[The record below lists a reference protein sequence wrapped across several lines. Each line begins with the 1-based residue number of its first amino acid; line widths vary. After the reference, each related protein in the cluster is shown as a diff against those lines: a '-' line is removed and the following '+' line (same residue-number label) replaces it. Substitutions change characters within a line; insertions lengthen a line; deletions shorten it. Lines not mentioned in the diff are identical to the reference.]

1 MEILIMIDNKK
12 ILDKE
17 IKQKDI
23 LLYVCKNFLIIALM
37 IVLESPNINAFKGI
51 NSTAKLLEVLKW
63 K

>member
-37 IVLESPNINAFKGI
+37 LALESPNINAFKGI
-51 NSTAKLLEVLKW
+51 SSTKLLEVLRW

>member
-37 IVLESPNINAFKGI
+37 LVLETPNINAFKGI
-51 NSTAKLLEVLKW
+51 SSTKLLEVLRW